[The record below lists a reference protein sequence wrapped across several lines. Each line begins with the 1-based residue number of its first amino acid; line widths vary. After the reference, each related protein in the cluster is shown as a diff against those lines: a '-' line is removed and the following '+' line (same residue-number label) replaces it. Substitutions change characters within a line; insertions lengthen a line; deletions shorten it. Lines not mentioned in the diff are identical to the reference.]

1 MLLERVVEADY
12 AAVVALANLAYR
24 GTGEQDAEASASWN
38 VETGLIEGP
47 RLTEASLREELEEK
61 PELLV
66 WREEPA
72 EPGGPRGPL
81 MGTVWMQSKG
91 EGVWYLGLL
100 TVRPEVQNRQL
111 GRTLLAAAE
120 SYAKERGGRKIT
132 MTVLSGRDAL
142 MAWYER
148 RGYRKTGETQPYPY
162 GDGRIGRPLRDD
174 LHFVVMEK
182 SFAESCADGEG
193 LRVAVRGG

>member
-24 GTGEQDAEASASWN
+24 GSGDAGTEASWN
-38 VETGLIEGP
+38 VETGLVEGP
-47 RLTEASLREELEEK
+47 RLTESSLEEELAEK

-66 WREEPA
+66 WRD
-72 EPGGPRGPL
+72 EPGGPL
-81 MGTVWMQSKG
+81 MGTVWMQPRDG
-91 EGVWYLGLL
+91 GVWYLGLL
-100 TVRPEVQNRQL
+100 TVRPDVQNRQL

-120 SYAKERGGRKIT
+120 NYAKERGGRRIT

-182 SFAESCADGEG
+182 D
-193 LRVAVRGG
+193 V

>member
-24 GTGEQDAEASASWN
+24 GTGKQDGEADASWN
-38 VETGLIEGP
+38 VETGLVEGP
-47 RLTEASLREELEEK
+47 RLTEASLREDLAEK

-72 EPGGPRGPL
+72 EPNGAL
-81 MGTVWMQSKG
+81 MGTVWMQRR
-91 EGVWYLGLL
+91 ENDVWYLGLL
-100 TVRPEVQNRQL
+100 TVRPDVQDRKL
-111 GRTLLAAAE
+111 GRALLAAAE

-132 MTVLSGRDAL
+132 MTVLSGRDVL

-182 SFAESCADGEG
+182 EI
-193 LRVAVRGG
+193 

>member
-24 GTGEQDAEASASWN
+24 GTGKENVETDASWN
-38 VETGLIEGP
+38 VETGLVEGP
-47 RLTEASLREELEEK
+47 RLTEASLREELVEK

-72 EPGGPRGPL
+72 EPGGPSGPL
-81 MGTVWMQSKG
+81 MGTVWMQRR
-91 EGVWYLGLL
+91 ENGVWYLGLL
-100 TVRPEVQNRQL
+100 TVRPDVQNRQL

-120 SYAKERGGRKIT
+120 SYAMERGGRKIT
-132 MTVLSGRDAL
+132 MTVLSGRDVL

-182 SFAESCADGEG
+182 SCTESCADGE
-193 LRVAVRGG
+193 

>member
-1 MLLERVVEADY
+1 MLLERVVEAEY

-24 GTGEQDAEASASWN
+24 GTGGQEGEASASWN

-47 RLTEASLREELEEK
+47 RLTEASLREELAEK

-66 WREEPA
+66 WREVA
-72 EPGGPRGPL
+72 GGPL

-100 TVRPEVQNRQL
+100 TVRPEVQNRQM

-120 SYAKERGGRKIT
+120 TYAKERGGRKIT

-193 LRVAVRGG
+193 LRVVVPMN

>member
-24 GTGEQDAEASASWN
+24 GTGGSPAEASWN
-38 VETGLIEGP
+38 VETHLIEGP
-47 RLTEASLREELEEK
+47 RLTEASLREELAEK

-66 WREEPA
+66 WREEPGGGGDA
-72 EPGGPRGPL
+72 GGPGGAL
-81 MGTVWMQSKG
+81 LGTVWMQNKG
-91 EGVWYLGLL
+91 GGVWYLGLL
-100 TVRPEVQNRQL
+100 TVRPDRQDRKL

-120 SYAKERGGRKIT
+120 TYAKERGGRKIT
-132 MTVLSGRDAL
+132 MTVLSGRDVL

-162 GDGRIGRPLRDD
+162 GDGRIGRPLRED
-174 LHFVVMEK
+174 LHFVVMER
-182 SFAESCADGEG
+182 DI
-193 LRVAVRGG
+193 

>member
-24 GTGEQDAEASASWN
+24 GTGKQDGEADASWN
-38 VETGLIEGP
+38 VETGLVEGP
-47 RLTEASLREELEEK
+47 RLTEASLREDLAEK

-72 EPGGPRGPL
+72 EPNGPSGAL
-81 MGTVWMQSKG
+81 MGTVWMQRR
-91 EGVWYLGLL
+91 ENDVWYLGLL
-100 TVRPEVQNRQL
+100 TVRPDVQDRKL
-111 GRTLLAAAE
+111 GRALLAAAE

-132 MTVLSGRDAL
+132 MTVLSGRDVL

-148 RGYRKTGETQPYPY
+148 RGYVKTGETKAFPY
-162 GDGRIGRPLRDD
+162 GDERFGRPLRGD
-174 LHFVVMEK
+174 LFFVVLEK
-182 SFAESCADGEG
+182 G
-193 LRVAVRGG
+193 L

>member
-12 AAVVALANLAYR
+12 AVVVALANLAYR
-24 GTGEQDAEASASWN
+24 GSGDAGAEARWN
-38 VETGLIEGP
+38 VETGLVEGP
-47 RLTEASLREELEEK
+47 RLTESSLREELAEK

-66 WREEPA
+66 WRD
-72 EPGGPRGPL
+72 EPGGPL
-81 MGTVWMQSKG
+81 MGTVWMQPR
-91 EGVWYLGLL
+91 EDGVWYLGLL
-100 TVRPEVQNRQL
+100 TVRPDVQNRQL
-111 GRTLLAAAE
+111 GRTLLVAAE
-120 SYAKERGGRKIT
+120 SYAKERGGRRIT

-142 MAWYER
+142 MGWYER

-182 SFAESCADGEG
+182 SFAESCADGE
-193 LRVAVRGG
+193 